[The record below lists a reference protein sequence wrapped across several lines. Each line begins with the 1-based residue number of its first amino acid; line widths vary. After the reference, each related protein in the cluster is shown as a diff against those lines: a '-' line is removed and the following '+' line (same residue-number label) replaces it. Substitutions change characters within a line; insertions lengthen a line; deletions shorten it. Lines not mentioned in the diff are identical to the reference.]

1 MEEEKK
7 KLFGRGIYGSKD
19 VPIRILDGLIVG
31 MILLAVVLTVIFS
44 INGGYRVT
52 FDTRGGGEIPYQKLR
67 YGKLVEFPTIEDA
80 DSFTPPDWFGEDVTF
95 SGLYQNSR
103 LSNPH
108 KQP

>member
-1 MEEEKK
+1 MLRKRIVRIRSNFCLNDYRMNVTQGGFRMEEEKK
-7 KLFGRGIYGSKD
+7 KLFGRLIYGSKD

-67 YGKLVEFPTIEDA
+67 Y
-80 DSFTPPDWFGEDVTF
+80 
-95 SGLYQNSR
+95 
-103 LSNPH
+103 
-108 KQP
+108 

>member
-52 FDTRGGGEIPYQKLR
+52 L
-67 YGKLVEFPTIEDA
+67 
-80 DSFTPPDWFGEDVTF
+80 TPGAAEKSPIRSCAME
-95 SGLYQNSR
+95 N
-103 LSNPH
+103 
-108 KQP
+108 

>member
-52 FDTRGGGEIPYQKLR
+52 FDTRRRNPLSEAALWKIS
-67 YGKLVEFPTIEDA
+67 GKA
-80 DSFTPPDWFGEDVTF
+80 
-95 SGLYQNSR
+95 
-103 LSNPH
+103 
-108 KQP
+108 

>member
-52 FDTRGGGEIPYQKLR
+52 FDTRGGGEIPYQNLR
-67 YGKLVEFPTIEDA
+67 SQDMNLCAGREKRQK
-80 DSFTPPDWFGEDVTF
+80 G
-95 SGLYQNSR
+95 SGR
-103 LSNPH
+103 LSTIR
-108 KQP
+108 